1 MCPLTHQ
8 ARRRITVR
16 VTTRTPQQRR
26 RWLKVAPTLFGD
38 GAPSASLDRRK
49 AQAALPHPRA
59 PPEHLGGFPWR
70 HPLAS
75 DRPKV
80 EDVPLSTSRQ
90 HADEAYTAAWE
101 RLSAATGLKE
111 VDAMTRR
118 LHSGFERGL
127 HPA

>member
-1 MCPLTHQ
+1 MCTLTHQ

-16 VTTRTPQQRR
+16 VTTRTPQQLPS
-26 RWLKVAPTLFGD
+26 WLKVAPPCLGT
-38 GAPSASLDRRK
+38 APPSASLDRRK
-49 AQAALPHPRA
+49 AQAALLHPTA

-101 RLSAATGLKE
+101 QLSAATGLKE